1 MAISRSKEIEAV
13 SNRVVDL
20 LRELGFG
27 AHESSA
33 IVALNQK
40 TSCTVAEL
48 SSMTG
53 IHHANLYSVL
63 EGLVARGLVVL
74 TEGRPR
80 VYAFAPLSVFEELFS
95 TKVKQV
101 AKGLR
106 RLREERKQSATI
118 PSLVYTIR
126 GRTDVHAKMA
136 GMVSK
141 AKKRIMLVC
150 PDINM
155 IGLEIV
161 DSIKEAS
168 NRGVKIRAVFGDS
181 PEDLNFDI
189 EHRIKEETMAIDLVV
204 DGKEA
209 LISMPDMSVCGWAD
223 NELIS
228 HQLENFLEQTWN
240 LARSNDDDRL

>member
-1 MAISRSKEIEAV
+1 MATSGTKEVEAI

-27 AHESSA
+27 AHESA
-33 IVALNQK
+33 LIVALNQK

-63 EGLVARGLVVL
+63 EGLSARGLVVP

-80 VYAFAPLSVFEELFS
+80 VYAFAPLSIFEELFS

-101 AKGLR
+101 AKGLE
-106 RLREERKQSATI
+106 RLREERKQAGTV

-126 GRTDVHAKMA
+126 GKTDVHAKMS
-136 GMVSK
+136 GMLSK
-141 AKKRIMLVC
+141 AKQRIILVC
-150 PDINM
+150 PDIDM
-155 IGLEIV
+155 LGTEII
-161 DSIKEAS
+161 DSLKDAS
-168 NRGVKIRAVFGDS
+168 GRSVKIRAICGNS
-181 PEDLNFDI
+181 PKEIGFDI
-189 EHRIKEETMAIDLVV
+189 EQRIKEDTMAIDLII

-223 NELIS
+223 NVLIS
-228 HQLENFLEQTWN
+228 RQLENFLEQTWN
-240 LARSNDDDRL
+240 LARRNEDD

>member
-1 MAISRSKEIEAV
+1 MAISGSKEVEAV
-13 SNRVVDL
+13 TNRVVDL

-27 AHESSA
+27 AHESSV

-40 TSCTVAEL
+40 ASCTVAEL

-63 EGLVARGLVVL
+63 EGLGARGLVVP

-80 VYAFAPLSVFEELFS
+80 VYTFAPLSVFEELFS

-101 AKGLR
+101 AKGLER
-106 RLREERKQSATI
+106 VRQERKQSTTI

-126 GRTDVHAKMA
+126 GKTDVHAKMS
-136 GMVSK
+136 GMISK
-141 AKKRIMLVC
+141 AKERVMLVC
-150 PDINM
+150 PNIDMVGSDIIESLKN
-155 IGLEIV
+155 
-161 DSIKEAS
+161 AS
-168 NRGVKIRAVFGDS
+168 DRNVKIRGLFGKS
-181 PEDLNFDI
+181 PRGLNFAM
-189 EHRIKEETMAIDLVV
+189 ERRIKEDTMAIDLVI

-223 NELIS
+223 NVLIS

-240 LARSNDDDRL
+240 LAGRIDDD